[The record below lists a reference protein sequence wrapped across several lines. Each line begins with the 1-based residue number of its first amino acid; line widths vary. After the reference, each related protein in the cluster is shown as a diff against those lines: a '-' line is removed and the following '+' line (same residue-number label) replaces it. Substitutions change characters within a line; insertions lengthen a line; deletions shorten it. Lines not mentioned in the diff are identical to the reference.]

1 MNEYGDLA
9 SWTSSVIGQLVYYER
24 SYIYEDAGEVLFV
37 QMRMS
42 EHEESVLWSTD
53 NEGGTRKTHGDGDLC
68 GLEDTR
74 SPASHMIVY
83 PSFSHATIS

>member
-42 EHEESVLWSTD
+42 EHQRT
-53 NEGGTRKTHGDGDLC
+53 
-68 GLEDTR
+68 
-74 SPASHMIVY
+74 VY
-83 PSFSHATIS
+83 PGLQAFAALANVQQVSPLLRGGLQSQQFQHPGHMQEYP